1 MGYAGITSDYD
12 VQAASDDYFAY
23 ASILQIQTNLA
34 TKTCPVSTVLVIIL
48 HDKCE
53 LDYVIPNGTAF
64 ILKERDQIQKGI
76 LSAIP
81 GSKMIVQ

>member
-1 MGYAGITSDYD
+1 MR
-12 VQAASDDYFAY
+12 V
-23 ASILQIQTNLA
+23 
-34 TKTCPVSTVLVIIL
+34 
-48 HDKCE
+48 